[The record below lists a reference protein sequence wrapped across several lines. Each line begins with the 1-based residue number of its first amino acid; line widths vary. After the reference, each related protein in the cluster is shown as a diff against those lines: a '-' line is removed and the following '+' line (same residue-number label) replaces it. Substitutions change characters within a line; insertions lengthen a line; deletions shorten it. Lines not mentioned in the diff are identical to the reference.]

1 MRCDSSATS
10 TGDAVVNFF
19 APQRTSGSQRRE
31 LQSFHPCQVW
41 MASDDILFVAGYNNH
56 RVHVLTPWMD
66 FHGFVGVGE
75 LGDPGGVCA
84 NADVVVVSENEA
96 HRIAVLN
103 RADGALLRRFG
114 SLGTDDGEVDTPTGL
129 CFVSHDRHVAVAER
143 DNDRVSVFSIDGE
156 FIRHVGG
163 GLVKVPHGTWHGHS
177 NTTHCMSSQSCANTA
192 PPCTATPVKPPRPI
206 VLTSSPL
213 ALNNATR
220 LLPLSAT
227 TSSSQAE
234 HATP

>member
-1 MRCDSSATS
+1 
-10 TGDAVVNFF
+10 
-19 APQRTSGSQRRE
+19 
-31 LQSFHPCQVW
+31 

-96 HRIAVLN
+96 HSIAVLT

-129 CFVSHDRHVAVAER
+129 CVVSHDRHVAVAER

-163 GLVKVPHGTWHGHS
+163 GLVKVPHGVACSVFDELVVADPGHS
-177 NTTHCMSSQSCANTA
+177 HVPSCCDQYEQRAGEGAWSRRLKMHCDA
-192 PPCTATPVKPPRPI
+192 RW
-206 VLTSSPL
+206 
-213 ALNNATR
+213 
-220 LLPLSAT
+220 
-227 TSSSQAE
+227 
-234 HATP
+234 HAQDHDNQKNVSY